1 MASVAYSR
9 TKGQIRKG
17 IPEHRKGIP
26 VCLVCSET
34 TSSIPSVGRLV
45 RDMKCQTSH

>member
-9 TKGQIRKG
+9 TNGQLINSSW
-17 IPEHRKGIP
+17 HRQGIP

-34 TSSIPSVGRLV
+34 TSGIHSVDRLIRLA
-45 RDMKCQTSH
+45 RDMKCQT